1 MILKI
6 TIAGI
11 IINYLILFWW
21 LRKKQGKMPL
31 QKEEINHEKRSII
44 GESTFRLRQ
53 VTSYKATERQ
63 FSKGVNNT
71 STFALQDTEDT
82 PLPMDVEFEM
92 VFEEHARKEELE
104 GEKLEFDD
112 SDIAL
117 SISGE
122 GQSARGIS
130 FEEMAQ
136 AVRVIHQDE
145 SPEEEERKALQTLA
159 VMQQTSLYD
168 TVIEQINGSMV
179 RVAEMLGKYDAVFIA
194 PPNETSPEDLQAFDM
209 NDYM

>member
-6 TIAGI
+6 IIAGI
-11 IINYLILFWW
+11 IIYYLIQFWW
-21 LRKKQGKMPL
+21 LRKKRRKMPL

-44 GESTFRLRQ
+44 GESNFRLRQ

-92 VFEEHARKEELE
+92 VFEEHTRKEELK
-104 GEKLEFDD
+104 GGKLEFDD
-112 SDIAL
+112 SDIVL

-168 TVIEQINGSMV
+168 TVIEEINGGMV

>member
-1 MILKI
+1 
-6 TIAGI
+6 
-11 IINYLILFWW
+11 
-21 LRKKQGKMPL
+21 
-31 QKEEINHEKRSII
+31 
-44 GESTFRLRQ
+44 
-53 VTSYKATERQ
+53 
-63 FSKGVNNT
+63 
-71 STFALQDTEDT
+71 
-82 PLPMDVEFEM
+82 MDVEFEM

-136 AVRVIHQDE
+136 AVRVIQQDE
-145 SPEEEERKALQTLA
+145 SPEEEERKALQTLV

-168 TVIEQINGSMV
+168 TVIEQINGGMV
-179 RVAEMLGKYDAVFIA
+179 RVVEILGKYDAVFIA

>member
-6 TIAGI
+6 IIAGI
-11 IINYLILFWW
+11 IIYYPILFWW
-21 LRKKQGKMPL
+21 LRKKRRKMPL

-82 PLPMDVEFEM
+82 PLPIDVEFEM
-92 VFEEHARKEELE
+92 VFEEHARK
-104 GEKLEFDD
+104 EKLEFDD

-168 TVIEQINGSMV
+168 TVIEQINGGMV
-179 RVAEMLGKYDAVFIA
+179 RVVEMLGKYDAVFIA

>member
-1 MILKI
+1 M
-6 TIAGI
+6 IAGVVLY
-11 IINYLILFWW
+11 YLVLFCRF
-21 LRKKQGKMPL
+21 RKKTNSSPSESPGNHKTERAVVGKT
-31 QKEEINHEKRSII
+31 
-44 GESTFRLRQ
+44 TFRLRQ
-53 VTSYKATERQ
+53 VTPSEDTESQ
-63 FSKGVNNT
+63 FSKEVDNA
-71 STFALQDTEDT
+71 SIFAPADMEDT
-82 PLPMDVEFEM
+82 QQPMDVEFEM
-92 VFEEHARKEELE
+92 KYEDEVPEDELE
-104 GEKLEFDD
+104 TEE
-112 SDIAL
+112 IAF
-117 SISGE
+117 ITGVE

-168 TVIEQINGSMV
+168 TVIEQINGGMV
-179 RVAEMLGKYDAVFIA
+179 RVAEMLGKYDAAFIA

>member
-6 TIAGI
+6 IIAGI
-11 IINYLILFWW
+11 IIYYLILFWW
-21 LRKKQGKMPL
+21 LRKKRRKMPL

-159 VMQQTSLYD
+159 VMQQSSLYD
-168 TVIEQINGSMV
+168 TVIEHINGGMV
-179 RVAEMLGKYDAVFIA
+179 RVAEILGKYDAVFIA
-194 PPNETSPEDLQAFDM
+194 SPNETSPEDLKAFDM

>member
-1 MILKI
+1 
-6 TIAGI
+6 
-11 IINYLILFWW
+11 
-21 LRKKQGKMPL
+21 MPL

-82 PLPMDVEFEM
+82 PLPIDVEFEM
-92 VFEEHARKEELE
+92 VFEEHARK
-104 GEKLEFDD
+104 EKLEFDD

-168 TVIEQINGSMV
+168 TVIEQINGGMV
-179 RVAEMLGKYDAVFIA
+179 RVVEILGKYDAVFIA